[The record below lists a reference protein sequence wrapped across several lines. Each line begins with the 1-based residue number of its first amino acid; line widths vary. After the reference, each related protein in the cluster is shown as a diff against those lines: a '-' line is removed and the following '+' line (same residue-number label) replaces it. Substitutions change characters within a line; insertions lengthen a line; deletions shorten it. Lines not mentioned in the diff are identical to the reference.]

1 VQRCEAQAQA
11 SRRSVKCL
19 QIVAGPPSCDP
30 GPNAMNPRSSLL
42 TQQPGMLY
50 GTYAK
55 GIHKAADAN
64 TRIRCSRGSLELA
77 KLAPWALWLDRILR

>member
-1 VQRCEAQAQA
+1 VQRCEAQAQAQA
-11 SRRSVKCL
+11 SRRSVKCV

-30 GPNAMNPRSSLL
+30 GPNAMDPRSSLL

-50 GTYAK
+50 GTTYAN

-64 TRIRCSRGSLELA
+64 PSSAITVADTLFTRLA
-77 KLAPWALWLDRILR
+77 RVG

>member
-1 VQRCEAQAQA
+1 M
-11 SRRSVKCL
+11 
-19 QIVAGPPSCDP
+19 
-30 GPNAMNPRSSLL
+30 NAMNPSSLL

-50 GTYAK
+50 GIGTYAK

-77 KLAPWALWLDRILR
+77 NKLAPWALWLDRILR

>member
-64 TRIRCSRGSLELA
+64 TSSAITVADTLFTRLVRVG
-77 KLAPWALWLDRILR
+77 